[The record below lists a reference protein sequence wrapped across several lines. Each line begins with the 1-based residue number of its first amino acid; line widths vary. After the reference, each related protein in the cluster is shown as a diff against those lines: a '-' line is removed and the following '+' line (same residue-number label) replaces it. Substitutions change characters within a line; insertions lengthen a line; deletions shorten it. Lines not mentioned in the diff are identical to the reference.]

1 MKTIYTSFL
10 LGFCAFGYSQVGIK
24 TLTPEKTLD
33 VNGGLNIRKEFR
45 LNGTDTT
52 KGLAGTDGQI
62 FSVTG
67 TTLLSDEYKSI
78 KIADGTGSLT
88 YTYLNTT
95 TDRTGVK
102 FSTTGSTNAYLLN
115 SAFTTSTDTTTP
127 NWAKLSGNTDT
138 FSITDTTKKSKAILS
153 FQTNAQIARATPS
166 GNYSASFACG
176 IYVKKD
182 SGPEELKAVRSDVVR
197 GDSGSYK
204 IFNLN
209 VTLDNLDPGIYT
221 VSAACSNR
229 NLGSGT
235 GLVNLGVGTPVDP
248 TFMNQDMSQSTMTVT
263 VLQPY

>member
-1 MKTIYTSFL
+1 MKTLFKYIFL
-10 LGFCAFGYSQVGIK
+10 STASVCYSQVGIK

-33 VNGGLNIRKEFR
+33 VNGGLNIRKELR
-45 LNGTDTT
+45 LSGTEST
-52 KGLAGTDGQI
+52 KGSAGTDGQI

-67 TTLLSDEYKSI
+67 TTELSDEYKSI

-115 SAFTTSTDTTTP
+115 SAFTTSTDTVTP
-127 NWAKLSGNTDT
+127 NWSRLSGNTDT
-138 FSITDTTKKSKAILS
+138 FSITDTTKKAKAILS
-153 FQTNAQIARATPS
+153 FQTNAQIARTSPS
-166 GNYSASFACG
+166 GNYSGSFACG
-176 IYVKKD
+176 IFVKRA

-197 GDSGSYK
+197 GVSGSYK

-209 VTLDNLDPGIYT
+209 VTLDNLDPGLYT

-235 GLVNLGVGTPVDP
+235 ALVNLGVGTPVDA

>member
-1 MKTIYTSFL
+1 MIINSL
-10 LGFCAFGYSQVGIK
+10 CYSQVGIK

-33 VNGGLNIRKEFR
+33 VNGGLNIRKELR
-45 LNGTDTT
+45 LNGDETN
-52 KGLAGTDGQI
+52 KGSAGTDGQI

-67 TTLLSDEYKSI
+67 TTLLSDEYKTI

-102 FSTTGSTNAYLLN
+102 FSATGSTNPYLLN
-115 SAFTTSTDTTTP
+115 SAFTTSTGTTIA
-127 NWAKLSGNTDT
+127 NWARLSGNTDT

-153 FQTNAQIARATPS
+153 FQTNAQIARSAPS
-166 GNYSASFACG
+166 GNYSGSFACG
-176 IYVKKD
+176 IFVKKG
-182 SGPEELKAVRSDVVR
+182 SGAEELKAVRSDVVR
-197 GDSGSYK
+197 GVSGSYK
-204 IFNLN
+204 ILNLN
-209 VTLDNLDPGIYT
+209 VTLDNLDPGVYT

-229 NLGSGT
+229 NLGSGNT
-235 GLVNLGVGTPVDP
+235 LVNLGVGTPVDA